1 MRQSTL
7 NAWAITNSVAT
18 CAILLVGSTNLA
30 LTVSREPVAVVV
42 PSELSHTAYVQEWAH
57 WHRITGLPELATAL
71 MRAPAEVRADLAAI
85 AYVESGYNPA
95 AVGPTGDY
103 GLFQLNGAFYV
114 LWPPQELLD
123 LDTNIALG
131 IEHYLTEYHRF
142 RGSRWHAVAAY
153 NAGPRRVINQQV
165 PDSTARYAE
174 KVLAKALE
182 VRYQP

>member
-7 NAWAITNSVAT
+7 NAWAVVNSLAT
-18 CAILLVGSTNLA
+18 CAILLVGSVNLG
-30 LTVSREPVAVVV
+30 LNVSREPVVV
-42 PSELSHTAYVQEWAH
+42 PSELAHTVYVQEWAH

-85 AYVESGYNPA
+85 AYVESGYNPQ

-103 GLFQLNGAFYV
+103 GLFQLHGAFYI
-114 LWPPQELLD
+114 LWSPQDLLD

-142 RGSRWHAVAAY
+142 RGSRWHAIAAY
-153 NAGPRRVINQQV
+153 NAGPRRVIDQRL
-165 PDSTARYAE
+165 PASTLRYAE

-182 VRYQP
+182 VRYGTP